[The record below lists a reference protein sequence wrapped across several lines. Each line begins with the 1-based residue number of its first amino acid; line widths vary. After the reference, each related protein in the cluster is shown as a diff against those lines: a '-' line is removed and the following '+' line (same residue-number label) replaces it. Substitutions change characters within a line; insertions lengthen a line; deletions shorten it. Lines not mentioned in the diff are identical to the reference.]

1 MWPVSGAQSQAVA
14 AAAAVAAAQQQQRT
28 LGMTSAISQA
38 HPKAVDLQRTKELE
52 EALKPFNVFETDSEL
67 NHR

>member
-1 MWPVSGAQSQAVA
+1 MWPNSAVQSQSA
-14 AAAAVAAAQQQQRT
+14 ASQQQQRT

-38 HPKAVDLQRTKELE
+38 HPKAVDVQRTKELE
-52 EALKPFNVFETDSEL
+52 EALNPYNVFETDAEL